1 MGINAFRQRV
11 TVYATDVDEEALNLA
26 RQASY
31 AAKDLEPVD
40 VKLRDKYFEPM
51 NGRYIFRA
59 DLRRSVIFGRHDLVQ
74 DAPISRLDL
83 LISRN
88 AIIYFNSETQARI
101 LGRFHFSL
109 NETGYLFLGRAE
121 LLLSHSHLFTPL
133 DLKHRVFAKLASVNM
148 RDRLVAADQI
158 GNHEINPIVGPLT
171 ILQEAALDASPIA
184 RILVD
189 ANGNLVHADQKA
201 RLLFTLNPKDV
212 GRPLQDLEISYRPVE
227 LRSLIEEA
235 HTERRTVTL
244 TSMERHFPTGEIQY
258 LDVVVTPL
266 YDRAHVSL
274 GVGISF
280 SDVTVIHKLK
290 EDLQRSREEIQTANE
305 ELQSSKEE
313 LELHSSTEELQ
324 TTNEELQSTNE
335 ELETMNEELQSTNE
349 ELHTV
354 NEQLRQLSDEL
365 NRANAFLKSVL
376 ASLRSG
382 AIVINENLNILV
394 WNHRAEDLWGLRED
408 ETKGQSLLTLDIGLP
423 VHQLRPILRA
433 CLSGEADHKEIL
445 LDATNR
451 RGKPIKC
458 RIACT
463 PLLAPDNHR
472 HGAILLM
479 DESEKT
485 T

>member
-1 MGINAFRQRV
+1 
-11 TVYATDVDEEALNLA
+11 
-26 RQASY
+26 
-31 AAKDLEPVD
+31 
-40 VKLRDKYFEPM
+40 
-51 NGRYIFRA
+51 
-59 DLRRSVIFGRHDLVQ
+59 
-74 DAPISRLDL
+74 
-83 LISRN
+83 
-88 AIIYFNSETQARI
+88 
-101 LGRFHFSL
+101 
-109 NETGYLFLGRAE
+109 
-121 LLLSHSHLFTPL
+121 
-133 DLKHRVFAKLASVNM
+133 M
-148 RDRLVAADQI
+148 RDRLLTAGHI
-158 GNHEINPIVGPLT
+158 GNHEMNPIVGPLA
-171 ILQEAALDASPIA
+171 ILREAALDASPIA

-244 TSMERHFPTGEIQY
+244 TSVERHFPTGEVQY

-280 SDVTVIHKLK
+280 SDVTVLHKLK

-305 ELQSSKEE
+305 ELQSSNEE
-313 LELHSSTEELQ
+313 LE

-365 NRANAFLKSVL
+365 NRANAFLKSVV

-408 ETKGQSLLTLDIGLP
+408 ETKGQSLLNLDIGLP
-423 VHQLRPILRA
+423 VHQLRPIVRA

-463 PLLAPDNHR
+463 PLMASDNHR